1 MKMNL
6 RLRMILVFMM
16 CLLYVPA
23 GLHAQNLL
31 SSKPA
36 ELQLMGATSD
46 GEGIVVQSSDL
57 VILYKPGIEVS
68 GELSFESLTTDD
80 PEINKI
86 LDSSVL
92 QRITFET
99 TLPPDR
105 FVFGQETEATF
116 SSEATLYAGE
126 LTYRFII
133 DFEISHSRISDTNTF
148 LVTGMGTL
156 SLSELGIKNLPGFKD
171 AFRFQFRQNVTSR
184 KY

>member
-6 RLRMILVFMM
+6 RLRMIFVFLM

-36 ELQLMGATSD
+36 ELQLMGATID
-46 GEGIVVQSSDL
+46 GDGIVVQSSDL
-57 VILYKPGIEVS
+57 VILYKPGIEVT
-68 GELSFESLTTDD
+68 GELSFESLATDD
-80 PEINKI
+80 PEINRS
-86 LDSSVL
+86 LDSSAL
-92 QRITFET
+92 QKITFET

-105 FVFGQETEATF
+105 FVFGQETEASF
-116 SSEATLYAGE
+116 SAEATLYAGG
-126 LTYRFII
+126 LTFKFII
-133 DFEISHSRISDTNTF
+133 DFEISHSRVSDTNTF
-148 LVTGMGTL
+148 LITGIGTL
-156 SLSELGIKNLPGFKD
+156 SLSELGIKDLPGFKD